1 MLEGL
6 ERIDW
11 ERLTHAYGPAGEVP
25 GWIRELTSDD
35 AAVRKRAFDVLEG
48 SICHQGSRYRASAP
62 AVPFLFELLESPSA
76 KDRVR
81 LIRLLTNLAIG
92 YPEWHVPLGF
102 DPAQRFAEIEAL
114 GGPDEIERIRDA
126 EPEEEE
132 DFEPGRDALWQR
144 DAYEVVIGRI
154 VTLQGLSRDEDPDVR
169 AAAVKALAWFPGA
182 APESVRFVRDAL
194 VRETGPKERA
204 NALLSLGILAR
215 YLNDR
220 SDVPA
225 LLACLSP
232 DEAPSVRLSA
242 AISLAVILG
251 KSAPAECID
260 VLLDAVQS
268 PDAPDLVGWHWL
280 GPIAHACAAITAA
293 KPEPTESVLA
303 AMCRA
308 AELVSDPWSGAE
320 VNNTLLGLVFP
331 DPSTLGTD
339 PRTGFRR
346 VTPEELTPEQRQ
358 AIYAI
363 GRAPVW
369 QAEPYHYGGLMDVGL
384 EYGLPWQ
391 PDRYRALLEEVRR
404 AESSGISG

>member
-6 ERIDW
+6 DRIDW

-35 AAVRKRAFDVLEG
+35 AAVRKRAFGVLEG

-62 AVPFLFELLESPSA
+62 AVPFLFELLESPSRKGQGA
-76 KDRVR
+76 AHPPADEPRHR
-81 LIRLLTNLAIG
+81 LSGMARPARDSIRLSGSPRSRPWAGRTRSSASG
-92 YPEWHVPLGF
+92 H
-102 DPAQRFAEIEAL
+102 
-114 GGPDEIERIRDA
+114 A

-144 DAYEVVIGRI
+144 DAYEAVIGRI

-204 NALLSLGILAR
+204 NAILSLGILAR

-260 VLLDAVQS
+260 VLLEAVQS

-280 GPIAHACAAITAA
+280 GPIAHAMRGDHRPRSPSRPRRSSPPCA
-293 KPEPTESVLA
+293 
-303 AMCRA
+303 
-308 AELVSDPWSGAE
+308 
-320 VNNTLLGLVFP
+320 
-331 DPSTLGTD
+331 
-339 PRTGFRR
+339 
-346 VTPEELTPEQRQ
+346 
-358 AIYAI
+358 
-363 GRAPVW
+363 GRPNW
-369 QAEPYHYGGLMDVGL
+369 
-384 EYGLPWQ
+384 
-391 PDRYRALLEEVRR
+391 
-404 AESSGISG
+404 

>member
-1 MLEGL
+1 M
-6 ERIDW
+6 
-11 ERLTHAYGPAGEVP
+11 
-25 GWIRELTSDD
+25 
-35 AAVRKRAFDVLEG
+35 
-48 SICHQGSRYRASAP
+48 
-62 AVPFLFELLESPSA
+62 
-76 KDRVR
+76 R

-144 DAYEVVIGRI
+144 DAYEAVIGRI

-182 APESVRFVRDAL
+182 APESVRFVREAL

-268 PDAPDLVGWHWL
+268 PELRTWSGGIGSAPSPTRARRSRPRSQSRPSRSSPRCVGL
-280 GPIAHACAAITAA
+280 
-293 KPEPTESVLA
+293 
-303 AMCRA
+303 RA
-308 AELVSDPWSGAE
+308 GEQPWRGAE

-331 DPSTLGTD
+331 DPSTLGSD

-346 VTPEELTPEQRQ
+346 VTPEELTPEQRR

-363 GRAPVW
+363 GRRRSGRPNPTTTAGSW
-369 QAEPYHYGGLMDVGL
+369 TSGWSTACRGSRISIGRCLRRFGGQNPRGPRND
-384 EYGLPWQ
+384 P
-391 PDRYRALLEEVRR
+391 A
-404 AESSGISG
+404 